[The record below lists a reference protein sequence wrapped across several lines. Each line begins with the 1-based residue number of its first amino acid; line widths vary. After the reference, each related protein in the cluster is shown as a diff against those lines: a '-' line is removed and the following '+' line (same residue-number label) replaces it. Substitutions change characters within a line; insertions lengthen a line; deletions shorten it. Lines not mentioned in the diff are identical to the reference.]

1 MPKKNNHFGT
11 QEPGNLSGKDGS
23 TSSRRLFAYLRQVVP
38 QMRPFTGVV
47 GLGNGI
53 LNTGATNG
61 SFGTRSNL
69 KALYNVQPQILNQQ
83 MLQPA
88 RVIQRALPQ
97 ANVRYVQRPPQYNV
111 PQQMNRYRAPPQQYR
126 PQYMPQQAQQQYTP
140 QPQGFM
146 PQVQPMRVPQIPCNC
161 GKKGQMTKT
170 IVSGGKKVK
179 VTVKKNGKANA
190 TVTAAKG
197 SKVKVSKAPKVVA
210 KKKKAKLGVF
220 SRME

>member
-1 MPKKNNHFGT
+1 MAFNPALKK
-11 QEPGNLSGKDGS
+11 
-23 TSSRRLFAYLRQVVP
+23 LFANRNRFNPRFSISRCSNQRESYSERYLKL
-38 QMRPFTGVV
+38 MFGKTHSFS
-47 GLGNGI
+47 GLKIN
-53 LNTGATNG
+53 
-61 SFGTRSNL
+61 
-69 KALYNVQPQILNQQ
+69 
-83 MLQPA
+83 
-88 RVIQRALPQ
+88 
-97 ANVRYVQRPPQYNV
+97 RYVQRPPQYNV

-197 SKVKVSKAPKVVA
+197 SKVKVSKAPKVNFL
-210 KKKKAKLGVF
+210 KGKSGLTQLGCSQEKESQARSF
-220 SRME
+220 FENGIGIQRKEGSCGGNCID